1 VNKQP
6 LLSVFFT
13 AILIGGLVLASAM
26 HFGTVHAFTNVGGT
40 ISSNTTWTKANSPYN
55 LLGPTLVSSGVTLTI
70 DAGATVNLNTY
81 YLQIDGTLRAI
92 GTSTDPVYI
101 NSSAVNAGQIK
112 FTASSTSWNEQSGSG
127 CIIENAVI
135 NQTVISTTNCSVKI
149 SSNTFNDNAD
159 MMHENV
165 AVATSG
171 IGSSTISNNNFVAS
185 GLEISDSST
194 VSNNVIQGGIGLDA
208 GSPLVSKNTI
218 SGGSSYFWIGRSFD
232 RDYDTLVIYCSAHVS
247 GNTIDGDTIIS
258 CYESISPVID
268 GNTML
273 GLIGDGEYVGGS
285 TTFDVDLSNNKIA
298 GGIAFDV
305 ANLTV
310 NHNLIVNTDTGVQIG
325 NGELTDNTIA
335 YCTTGVQVNSGCSP
349 TVHGNNIV
357 NCSQHSL
364 QLTGSGNVYATNNW
378 WGTTDMQAINQS
390 IYDFKYDFNL
400 GTVNFVPF
408 LTKQNPEAPE
418 ISYVPTTTPLP
429 TSTPSQSPS
438 PTATSSPA
446 TTSPTPTSSQE
457 PSQMEQIEPILGAAI
472 VVAVIIVAVGASL
485 LFYFKKR
492 KR

>member
-1 VNKQP
+1 
-6 LLSVFFT
+6 
-13 AILIGGLVLASAM
+13 
-26 HFGTVHAFTNVGGT
+26 
-40 ISSNTTWTKANSPYN
+40 
-55 LLGPTLVSSGVTLTI
+55 
-70 DAGATVNLNTY
+70 
-81 YLQIDGTLRAI
+81 
-92 GTSTDPVYI
+92 
-101 NSSAVNAGQIK
+101 
-112 FTASSTSWNEQSGSG
+112 
-127 CIIENAVI
+127 
-135 NQTVISTTNCSVKI
+135 
-149 SSNTFNDNAD
+149 
-159 MMHENV
+159 
-165 AVATSG
+165 
-171 IGSSTISNNNFVAS
+171 
-185 GLEISDSST
+185 
-194 VSNNVIQGGIGLDA
+194 
-208 GSPLVSKNTI
+208 
-218 SGGSSYFWIGRSFD
+218 
-232 RDYDTLVIYCSAHVS
+232 
-247 GNTIDGDTIIS
+247 
-258 CYESISPVID
+258 
-268 GNTML
+268 ML